1 MAAKARSASLRRGG
15 NLRGLRAIKVGEE
28 VALSRSAWTQAVL
41 DYCRNQFSS
50 TGAGEVGEGA
60 DL

>member
-1 MAAKARSASLRRGG
+1 MAAKARSASLHRGG
-15 NLRGLRAIKVGEE
+15 NLRGLHAIKVGEE
-28 VALSRSAWTQAVL
+28 VVLSRSAWTQAVL
-41 DYCRNQFSS
+41 EYCRNHFSS